1 MHAGSRDNYVHAGEE
16 CRISDENNLD
26 LLPLNPSPLPKFPL
40 PGNEQSTQMKALI
53 GSCLGWNNEEGHL
66 GFKSPHL
73 NKSIRF
79 DST

>member
-53 GSCLGWNNEEGHL
+53 GSCL
-66 GFKSPHL
+66 
-73 NKSIRF
+73 
-79 DST
+79 